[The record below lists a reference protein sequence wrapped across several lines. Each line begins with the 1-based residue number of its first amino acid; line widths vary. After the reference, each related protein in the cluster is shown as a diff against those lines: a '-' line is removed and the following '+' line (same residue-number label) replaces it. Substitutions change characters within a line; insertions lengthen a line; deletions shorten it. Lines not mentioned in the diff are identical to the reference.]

1 MKPSENCYELIKS
14 WEGCKLKAYKDP
26 VGIWTIGFGTIIYP
40 DGAKVKQG
48 DSITIDR
55 ADFLLKWQV
64 LEKSTTVDR
73 LVNIYD
79 TQVHI
84 ADRVNQNQFDSLV
97 SFAYNVGTGAL
108 KKSTLLKKLLVNP
121 NDPSIEQEFLKWNKA
136 GGKELAGLTKRR
148 QAEADL
154 YFKQ

>member
-1 MKPSENCYELIKS
+1 MKPSENCYTIIKQF
-14 WEGCKLKAYKDP
+14 EGCKLKAYKDP

-64 LEKSTTVDR
+64 LEKAAWVNN
-73 LVNIYD
+73 LVNVID
-79 TQVHI
+79 NW
-84 ADRVNQNQFDSLV
+84 VNQNQYDSLV

-121 NDPSIEQEFLKWNKA
+121 NDPSIEQEFLRWNKA

-154 YFKQ
+154 YFKP

>member
-1 MKPSENCYELIKS
+1 MKPSESCYSIIKQF
-14 WEGCKLKAYKDP
+14 EGCKLKAYKDP

-40 DGAKVKQG
+40 DGAKVKEG

-64 LEKSTTVDR
+64 LTKSGTVES
-73 LVNIYD
+73 LVKN
-79 TQVHI
+79 
-84 ADRVNQNQFDSLV
+84 VNQNQFDSLV

-108 KKSTLLKKLLVNP
+108 KKSTLLKKLLINP
-121 NDPSIEQEFLKWNKA
+121 NDPSIEKEFLKWNKA

-154 YFKQ
+154 YFKP

>member
-1 MKPSENCYELIKS
+1 MKPSENCYSIIKQF
-14 WEGCKLKAYKDP
+14 EGCKLKAYKDP

-64 LEKSTTVDR
+64 LTKSGAVES
-73 LVNIYD
+73 LVKN
-79 TQVHI
+79 
-84 ADRVNQNQFDSLV
+84 VNQNQFDSLV

-154 YFKQ
+154 YFKK